1 MRVRRMIVTVLAVIT
16 VATATGCSS
25 SEDGQD
31 GQDGDDRQRLAQ
43 TRTPYCEALGKWQ
56 DTMRAEG
63 AKTPGSPAYEKIG
76 PAAERVYAAARPH
89 GDEHVTGGRTLAEE
103 TSLAIRYGD
112 AEAEIR
118 VTAYC
123 VEAGLETLVG

>member
-1 MRVRRMIVTVLAVIT
+1 MRVRRMIVTVLAVTT
-16 VATATGCSS
+16 VAMATGCSS
-25 SEDGQD
+25 SED

-76 PAAERVYAAARPH
+76 PAAERVYTAARPH
-89 GDEHVTGGRTLAEE
+89 GDEHVSGGRTLAEE
-103 TSLAIRYGD
+103 TSLAVRYGD

-123 VEAGLETLVG
+123 DEAGLETLVG